1 MRFVRSF
8 QQPVWTAD
16 EVQELAQQL
25 QAQRLAPSQATQRAH
40 VQQLKERHSAASQR
54 NCTACGSAM
63 VLRTARV
70 GAHAGQ
76 AFWGC
81 SAFPQCRAVQSA

>member
-25 QAQRLAPSQATQRAH
+25 QAQRLAPTQATH
-40 VQQLKERHSAASQR
+40 
-54 NCTACGSAM
+54 
-63 VLRTARV
+63 
-70 GAHAGQ
+70 HALQ
-76 AFWGC
+76 VYF
-81 SAFPQCRAVQSA
+81 